1 MNQTNLALSPD
12 PLVKFLKKS
21 RSDFTKADIINYIEQ
36 NHIDMINFRYVGGD
50 GRLKVLN
57 FVIRSHDHLDLI
69 LSAGERVD
77 GSSLFNF
84 LEAGSS
90 DLYVVPRFKTAFL
103 NPFSEIPSIDIL
115 CSFYHRSGD
124 PLESAPEYVM
134 RKAHEALVT
143 ATGYEL
149 EVMAEI
155 EYYVIS
161 EKDDDYRTADQR
173 GYHESAPFVKWE
185 PLRIDAMRK
194 IAQTGGK
201 IKYGHSE
208 VGNFSDGL
216 YDYEQNEIEFLP
228 AKVEDATDQIIIAKW
243 ILREVAYRNGVTI
256 SFAPKITVGKAGSG
270 MHIHMRPMKN
280 GNNVTLKD
288 GQLSE
293 TAKKVIAGVLDI
305 APALCA
311 FGNTIPTSYFRLVPN
326 QEAPTKVCWGDR
338 NRSALI
344 RVPLGWATGK
354 DMVANANP
362 LEIPSTRSFSR
373 KQTFELRSPD
383 GSADIYLLIAGI
395 CVGARHGIEMAAGLK
410 FAEATY
416 VNGNIFNEK
425 YRAKQDTLAHLPD
438 SCSKAAKALLERAD
452 VFQKYDVFTEGLIKG
467 VAEKLKAYHDKDLR
481 EKVSGNHDET
491 MKLVDRFL
499 HCG

>member
-1 MNQTNLALSPD
+1 MNDTNFVLSPD
-12 PLVKFLKKS
+12 PLVKYLKKT
-21 RSDFTKADIINYIEQ
+21 RDRFTKADIIDYIE
-36 NHIDMINFRYVGGD
+36 NNGIERINFRYVGGD

-57 FVIRSHDHLDLI
+57 FIIQSYEHLDLV

-90 DLYVVPRFKTAFL
+90 DLYVIPRFKTAFL
-103 NPFSEIPSIDIL
+103 NPFSETPVIDIL

-161 EKDDDYRTADQR
+161 DKDNEYRTADQR

-185 PLRIDAMRK
+185 QLRLDAMQM

-201 IKYGHSE
+201 VKYAHSE
-208 VGNFSDGL
+208 VGNFSDGHH
-216 YDYEQNEIEFLP
+216 DYEQNEIEFLP
-228 AKVEDATDQIIIAKW
+228 TNVESATDQIIIAKW
-243 ILREVAYRNGVTI
+243 ILREVGYRYGVTI
-256 SFAPKITVGKAGSG
+256 SFAPKITIGKAGSG

-280 GNNVTLKD
+280 GENVTLKN
-288 GQLSE
+288 GELSD
-293 TAKKVIAGVLDI
+293 TAKKVIAGILDI

-311 FGNTIPTSYFRLVPN
+311 FGNTIPTSYFRLVPH
-326 QEAPTKVCWGDR
+326 QEAPTNVCWGDR

-354 DMVANANP
+354 DMVADANP
-362 LEIPSTRSFSR
+362 LETVSTRSFSN
-373 KQTFELRSPD
+373 KQTFEFRSPD
-383 GSADIYLLIAGI
+383 GSADIYLLIAGL
-395 CVGARHGIEMAAGLK
+395 CVGARHGLEMKNGLEI
-410 FAEATY
+410 ADRTY
-416 VNGNIFNEK
+416 VNGNIFEK
-425 YRAKQDTLAHLPD
+425 DHEAQHELAQLPD
-438 SCSKAAKALLERAD
+438 SCKKAADALLEKAS
-452 VFQKYDVFTEGLIKG
+452 VFQENEVFTERLIKG
-467 VAEKLKAYHDKDLR
+467 VAKKLKAYHDKDLR
-481 EKVSGNHDET
+481 KKISGNHDET
-491 MKLVDRFL
+491 MKLVDQFL

>member
-1 MNQTNLALSPD
+1 MNTTSFALSPD
-12 PLVKFLKKS
+12 PLVKFLNKT
-21 RSDFTKADIINYIEQ
+21 RDEFTKSDIIDFIEK
-36 NHIDMINFRYVGGD
+36 NNIEMLNFRYVGGD

-57 FVIRSHDHLDLI
+57 FIIQGREHLDLI

-90 DLYVVPRFKTAFL
+90 DLYVIPRFKTAFL
-103 NPFSEIPSIDIL
+103 NPFSEIPTVDIL

-134 RKAHEALVT
+134 RKAHEALLDT
-143 ATGYEL
+143 TGYGL

-161 EKDDDYRTADQR
+161 EKDDEYRTADQR
-173 GYHESAPFVKWE
+173 GYHESEPFVKWE
-185 PLRIDAMRK
+185 QLRIDAMRM
-194 IAQTGGK
+194 IAQTGGMV
-201 IKYGHSE
+201 KYSHSE
-208 VGNFSDGL
+208 VGNFSDGHH
-216 YDYEQNEIEFLP
+216 DYEQNEIEFLP
-228 AKVEDATDQIIIAKW
+228 ANVESATDQIIIAKW
-243 ILREVAYRNGVTI
+243 ILREVGYRYGVTI

-280 GNNVTLKD
+280 GKNVTLEN
-288 GQLSE
+288 GELSE

-326 QEAPTKVCWGDR
+326 QEAPTNVCWGDR

-344 RVPLGWATGK
+344 RVPLGWTTGK

-362 LEIPSTRSFSR
+362 LETPSSRSYSE
-373 KQTFELRSPD
+373 KQTFECRSPD
-383 GSADIYLLIAGI
+383 GSADIYLLIAGL
-395 CVGARHGIEMAAGLK
+395 CVGARHGLEMSKGLEL
-410 FAEATY
+410 AEQSY
-416 VNGNIFNEK
+416 VNGNIFK
-425 YRAKQDTLAHLPD
+425 DSGSQHSLAQLPD
-438 SCSKAAKALLERAD
+438 SCNKAADALLEKAE
-452 VFQKYDVFTEGLIKG
+452 VFQQYEVFTERLIKG
-467 VAEKLKAYHDKDLR
+467 MAKKLKAYHDKDLR
-481 EKVSGNHDET
+481 KKISGNHDET
-491 MKLVDRFL
+491 MKLVEQFL

>member
-1 MNQTNLALSPD
+1 MNDKNFVLSPD
-12 PLVKFLKKS
+12 PLVNYLKKS
-21 RSDFTKADIINYIEQ
+21 RDRFTKADIIDYIE
-36 NHIDMINFRYVGGD
+36 NNGIELLNFRYVGED

-57 FVIRSHDHLDLI
+57 FMIQSREHLDLI

-77 GSSLFNF
+77 GSSLFSF

-90 DLYVVPRFKTAFL
+90 DLYVIPRFKTAFK
-103 NPFSEIPSIDIL
+103 NPFSQIPAVDIL

-134 RKAHEALVT
+134 RKAHEALVNT
-143 ATGYEL
+143 QGIEL

-161 EKDDDYRTADQR
+161 EKEDDYRTADQR
-173 GYHESAPFVKWE
+173 GYHESGPFVKWE
-185 PLRIDAMRK
+185 HLRIDAMRM
-194 IAQTGGK
+194 ITQTGGRV
-201 IKYGHSE
+201 KYGHSE
-208 VGNFSDGL
+208 VGNFCDEHH
-216 YDYEQNEIEFLP
+216 DYEQNEIEFLP
-228 AKVEDATDQIIIAKW
+228 VNVEDATDQIIIAKW
-243 ILREVAYRNGVTI
+243 ILREIGHHYGVVI

-270 MHIHMRPMKN
+270 MHIHMRPVKN
-280 GNNVTLKD
+280 GKNITLKD
-288 GQLSE
+288 GQLSDV
-293 TAKKVIAGVLDI
+293 AKKMIAGILDI

-326 QEAPTKVCWGDR
+326 QEAPTTVCWGDR

-344 RVPLGWATGK
+344 RVPLGWNMAL

-362 LEIPSTRSFSR
+362 LEKASERSYSD

-395 CVGARHGIEMAAGLK
+395 CVGALHGLEMENGLEMADK
-410 FAEATY
+410 TY
-416 VNGNIFNEK
+416 VNLKHDRNSHEHSFT
-425 YRAKQDTLAHLPD
+425 QLPD
-438 SCSKAAKALLERAD
+438 SCKKAADILLEKAD
-452 VFQKYDVFTEGLIKG
+452 IFQKNDVFTQRLIEGMAK
-467 VAEKLKAYHDKDLR
+467 KLNAFQDKDLR
-481 EKVSGNHDET
+481 KKISGNHEQT
-491 MKLVDRFL
+491 MKLVERFL